1 MDGASQQSTQ
11 PPLRAALYARLSET
25 YDAAESVPTQLA
37 NAERHADRRGWRV
50 VARFKDDG
58 YSAFKEIRRDDFV
71 NLIEAIERD
80 EIDVVIIRDVD
91 RLTRNLPDW
100 SRSEKA
106 AIEHRVILSVYAG
119 GDLDLSTP
127 EGAYY
132 GGMETLRAKRETAVR
147 SASGSARRTT
157 GSRGRASRPG
167 AGAGGSGT
175 HACSP
180 TPRRPSSASA

>member
-1 MDGASQQSTQ
+1 M
-11 PPLRAALYARLSET
+11 
-25 YDAAESVPTQLA
+25 
-37 NAERHADRRGWRV
+37 

-58 YSAFKEIRRDDFV
+58 YSAFKEIRRDGFV

-106 AIEHRVILSVYAG
+106 AVEHRVILGAYAG

-127 EGAYY
+127 EGSYY
-132 GGMETLRAKRETAVR
+132 GGMVPDGVLCTP
-147 SASGSARRTT
+147 SGAA
-157 GSRGRASRPG
+157 GSVPLGSFPPGYRYAIEGVRGRIAR
-167 AGAGGSGT
+167 GG
-175 HACSP
+175 
-180 TPRRPSSASA
+180 RR